1 MEFMDYPK
9 IIVII
14 GLLSIPIYGMIA
26 KIFYADKFEDIGAA
40 MKFLIWPEL
49 SALFLLAIY
58 ICHLVFLDDFWK
70 NWDAAV
76 KFSIFITLC
85 FGWVAAIAELIVRH
99 AL

>member
-49 SALFLLAIY
+49 SALFL
-58 ICHLVFLDDFWK
+58 DDFWK

>member
-1 MEFMDYPK
+1 
-9 IIVII
+9 
-14 GLLSIPIYGMIA
+14 
-26 KIFYADKFEDIGAA
+26 

-49 SALFLLAIY
+49 SAL
-58 ICHLVFLDDFWK
+58 FLDDFWK

>member
-49 SALFLLAIY
+49 SALFL
-58 ICHLVFLDDFWK
+58 DDFWK

-85 FGWVAAIAELIVRH
+85 FGWVEAIAELIVRH